1 MADLRTRFI
10 EDYAGGLLNVAR
22 QELSSTGEVLAQDGF
37 VQGVTLFVE
46 DGRGV
51 KSGLR
56 LGDAV
61 AECVDPTTE
70 TGIVNVRSA
79 DRTYAKIRDLKAFAT
94 AVASAQGALTES
106 VTESFTNLEGAF
118 ESLENDVQSYRTQLS
133 ELVDSVGL
141 DVGNLTTR
149 VASLESGLNTTNQD
163 AATLGDR
170 ITSLETYITDVE
182 NTGVGAGDKG
192 DIIVYSTGAGV
203 EWLINSGAVDTDEL
217 ADTEVT
223 AGTYTN
229 ADITVDAKGR
239 ITAAASGNTPSG
251 DKGDISVSVGGT
263 TWTINDD
270 VVGPDQLADTSVTA
284 GSYTNANITV
294 DAQGRI
300 TAAADGVAGGSGLVA
315 RNTFSISTSVID
327 NDQVAN
333 LNITSAYK
341 SYAILK
347 IQVSKPSW
355 ITIYCDDLSR
365 TGDSTRVITEDPL
378 PGSGVITEVITSS
391 DAETVLFTPAVLGFN
406 NDSPTS
412 GTIYLKVVNKSGVSQ
427 AIEVILTLVK
437 LEE

>member
-10 EDYAGGLLNVAR
+10 EDYAGGLLNIAR

-70 TGIVNVRSA
+70 TGVVNVRSA

-118 ESLENDVQSYRTQLS
+118 ESLESDVQLYRTQLN

-149 VASLESGLNTTNQD
+149 VSSLESGLNETNQN
-163 AATLGDR
+163 ATGLSDR
-170 ITSLETYITDVE
+170 ILSLETYITDVE

-192 DIIVYSTGAGV
+192 DITVYSTGAGV

-217 ADTEVT
+217 ADTTVE
-223 AGTYTN
+223 AGIYTN
-229 ADITVDAKGR
+229 ANITVDSKGR

-251 DKGDISVSVGGT
+251 DKGDISVSAGGT
-263 TWTINDD
+263 TWTINDG
-270 VVGPDQLADTSVTA
+270 VVGPAQLATTSVTA
-284 GSYTNANITV
+284 GSYTSANITV

-300 TAAADGVAGGSGLVA
+300 TAAADGAGGIAVSRTTSSAATASIVDGASANITVPASEGLILLKVA
-315 RNTFSISTSVID
+315 TSVAARVILYTD
-327 NDQVAN
+327 VA
-333 LNITSAYK
+333 
-341 SYAILK
+341 
-347 IQVSKPSW
+347 
-355 ITIYCDDLSR
+355 SR
-365 TGDSTRVITEDPL
+365 TADAGRAEGTPASAN
-378 PGSGVITEVITSS
+378 SGVIAEVVTTSLDLS
-391 DAETVLFTPAVLGFN
+391 VALAPGVVGWNDEATAV
-406 NDSPTS
+406 PE
-412 GTIYLKVVNKSGVSQ
+412 IYAKVTNKSGAESVVDVTVTYIP
-427 AIEVILTLVK
+427 IEN
-437 LEE
+437 